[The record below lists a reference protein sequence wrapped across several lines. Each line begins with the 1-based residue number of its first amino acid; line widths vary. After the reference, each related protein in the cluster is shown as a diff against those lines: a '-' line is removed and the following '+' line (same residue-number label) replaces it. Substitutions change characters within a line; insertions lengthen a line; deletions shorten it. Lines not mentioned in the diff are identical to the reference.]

1 MSLAHTATSGG
12 PNTEILLL
20 GVGMVVLALVFFF
33 QKTASRKASV
43 VLLVLGAAAITG
55 AFTFAGSPEAPGEHH
70 DAAITIASP
79 EDGAT
84 VDASEP
90 VPLEIELEGAELA
103 SESTDEEA
111 GHLHVYVDGESRGM
125 PATLDVTV
133 DLEPGE
139 HEVEVEF
146 VDAAHRSL
154 DPPVTD
160 SVTVTAE

>member
-1 MSLAHTATSGG
+1 MPLAHTAASGG

-20 GVGMVVLALVFFF
+20 GLGMVVLALVFFF
-33 QKTASRKASV
+33 QKTASRRASV

-55 AFTFAGSPEAPGEHH
+55 AFTLASSSGDDHH
-70 DAAITIASP
+70 GAAISIASP
-79 EDGAT
+79 AEGAT

-90 VPLEIELEGAELA
+90 VPLEIELEGASLA
-103 SESTDEEA
+103 SESTDEDA

-139 HEVEVEF
+139 HEVEIEF
-146 VDAAHRSL
+146 VDAEHRPL